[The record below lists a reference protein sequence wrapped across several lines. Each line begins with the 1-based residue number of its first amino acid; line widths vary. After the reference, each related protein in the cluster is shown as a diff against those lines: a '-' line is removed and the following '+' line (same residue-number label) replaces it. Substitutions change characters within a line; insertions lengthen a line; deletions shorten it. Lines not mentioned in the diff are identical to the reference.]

1 MYLKRLEL
9 YGFKSFA
16 ERTVLTFQPGMTGV
30 VGPNGCGKSNV
41 VDAFK
46 WIYGEQSAKGLRGSE
61 MKDVI
66 FNGTQRRKPSGFA
79 EVTIVFDNEDRY
91 LDIDYAEV
99 AVTRRL
105 FRSGE
110 SEYLINKQRCR
121 LKDIKGMFIGT
132 GIGQTSYSVFEQGK
146 IDVLLN
152 SSSMDRR
159 IILEETA
166 GVSKYRAKREETLR
180 ALLRVED
187 NLTRLNDIIEEVEKR
202 IQRVKNQ
209 ARKARRFRALSERLK
224 ELRLRA
230 AIDDYRVSVRAG
242 EDNSFRLA
250 WSEFQ
255 CGRLDAVLEELEGR
269 LQEEEAARV
278 REQGRVRSLREELET
293 ERIQSER
300 VRERIA
306 NGTRRARELAEDR
319 ESKKADVAATER
331 GLEELREQLQ
341 TERGELEVLGTKHEE
356 QEQDHTRLAA
366 GREEAYRLSEE
377 AIQRREEAKA
387 QALELLQQHSR
398 VGNELSQLEAD
409 HRNLAART
417 ERLRAS
423 TDGFGEQLKA
433 VSAERAARETDLAQ
447 LEGALK
453 NLQAARHAKE
463 ESLAAIEEGLRS
475 LDASL
480 VAQQRALQHCVS
492 RRELLESLEEELE
505 GVSKGV
511 ADILRRG
518 DGDSRIPFK
527 QIHGMVA
534 TLLKVDSRYAR
545 AVESALGSRTQS
557 LVVESQEGAL
567 SLLEVARDED
577 IGAVEVVCLDRI
589 SGTERDYLP
598 KHGGVLGHLVDKV
611 ETPVGF
617 EELAERLLSGVIL
630 VEDLPTAVA
639 LSRNGLRDCRLVT
652 LGGEV
657 VEPWGGLLLPGQS
670 EVGLLSRR
678 SELEELGTR
687 VTVLEGEVGALE
699 GAIEAKRAEL
709 KSEREDVEELRGR
722 EAERSREAAQVESEL
737 GQMGR
742 EIERLEREI
751 RVGTSEVEELQ
762 TDLDGVRAEQTSARE
777 RAVAIET
784 EQQACEVRCRELD
797 DSTRQAA
804 EAMAQA
810 DAALQQARVE
820 KVEVERRL
828 EGLAE
833 MIKRQERLLT
843 ERESQLEEL
852 RSGIT
857 SLEQRERDTVEAV
870 QASEGELDRTVARER
885 TLGDVLQIEE
895 EFDAESDARIRRHRG
910 EIENVRRE
918 HSRVSQQREA
928 SNARTQEEAYR
939 RNHLIERMDEEYGVD
954 LVGLMER
961 EPAVV
966 AAAARLEGG
975 CDEASG
981 GEAAYAQA
989 GTSQAGASE
998 GDEARTS
1005 EGQIVRAN
1013 GDAARVEDGAAALTS
1028 EGENHAR
1035 AEVAKVEA
1043 NTDDVA
1049 VDPLEA
1055 VGIVG
1060 DERYLLPDPEW
1071 ERESS
1076 RDEAK
1081 ELQEKLRR
1089 LGSVNLEALEELDEL
1104 EERHTFQKGQR
1115 DDLLASEVDLRG
1127 IMSELNNTCREL
1139 FLETFQ
1145 EVQRHFS
1152 DLFRKC
1158 FGGGKAE
1165 LLLEEGVDVLEAGV
1179 EIVARPPGKKISS
1192 LSLMSGGEKTMT
1204 TIALLFALSRT
1215 RPSPFCILDEV
1226 DAPLDEQNVRRF
1238 SVLLQDFLEETQFI
1252 VITHNKITMAEAST
1266 LYGITMQERGVSTR
1280 VSVELEN
1287 FDPDK
1292 IEEMKVANPN

>member
-16 ERTVLTFQPGMTGV
+16 ERTVLAFQPGMTGV

-132 GIGQTSYSVFEQGK
+132 GIGQTSYSIFEQGK
-146 IDVLLN
+146 IDALLN

-230 AIDDYRVSVRAG
+230 AIEDYRVSVRAS

-250 WSEFQ
+250 WSDFQ
-255 CGRLDAVLEELEGR
+255 CGRLDAVLEELEAR
-269 LQEEEAARV
+269 LQEEEEARV

-306 NGTRRARELAEDR
+306 NGTRRSHELAEER
-319 ESKKADVAATER
+319 ETKKADVETTER
-331 GLEELREQLQ
+331 GLEELREQIH
-341 TERGELEVLGTKHEE
+341 TERSELEVLGTKHAE
-356 QEQDHTRLAA
+356 QELAHTGLEA
-366 GREEAYRLSEE
+366 GREEARRLSEE
-377 AIQRREEAKA
+377 ATRRREEAKA

-409 HRNLAART
+409 YRNLAART
-417 ERLRAS
+417 ERLRAG
-423 TDGFGEQLKA
+423 TDGFREQLTTVTA
-433 VSAERAARETDLAQ
+433 TRTTRAAELAQ
-447 LEGALK
+447 VEVALQD
-453 NLQAARHAKE
+453 LQAVRHAKE
-463 ESLAAIEEGLRS
+463 ESLAAIEDDLRS
-475 LDASL
+475 LEASRG
-480 VAQQRALQHCVS
+480 VQQRALQHCVS

-534 TLLKVDSRYAR
+534 SLLKVESRYAR
-545 AVESALGSRTQS
+545 AVESVLGSRTQS

-577 IGAVEVVCLDRI
+577 IGAVEVVCLDRV

-598 KHGGVLGHLVDKV
+598 KHGGVLGHLVDRV
-611 ETPVGF
+611 ETPAGF
-617 EELAERLLSGVIL
+617 EELAERLLAGVIL

-652 LGGEV
+652 LDGEV

-687 VTVLEGEVGALE
+687 VTVLEEEAALIE
-699 GAIEAKRAEL
+699 ESIEAKRAQL
-709 KSEREDVEELRGR
+709 KSEREGVEELRGR
-722 EAERSREAAQVESEL
+722 EAERSREVVAVESEL

-742 EIERLEREI
+742 EIERLEREM

-762 TDLDGVRAEQTSARE
+762 TDLDRVGVEQAVARE
-777 RAVAIET
+777 RAVGIEA
-784 EQQACEVRCRELD
+784 EQQACELRCRELD
-797 DSTRQAA
+797 DSTREAA
-804 EAMAQA
+804 DAMAQA

-820 KVEVERRL
+820 KVEVERHL

-843 ERESQLEEL
+843 ERETQLEEL

-857 SLEQRERDTVEAV
+857 TLEQRERDTIEAV
-870 QASEGELDRTVARER
+870 QVSEGELERTVARER

-895 EFDAESDARIRRHRG
+895 EFDAESDARIRRHRS

-918 HSRVSQQREA
+918 HGRVSQQREA
-928 SNARTQEEAYR
+928 SNARTQEESYR
-939 RNHLIERMDEEYGVD
+939 RNHLVERMDEEYGVD
-954 LVGLMER
+954 LVRLMER
-961 EPAVV
+961 EPAVA
-966 AAAARLEGG
+966 AAAARLAGAG
-975 CDEASG
+975 DEAG
-981 GEAAYAQA
+981 EGEAASPQVAE
-989 GTSQAGASE
+989 SRASE
-998 GDEARTS
+998 GEAVQADGNETDGKGTDVEPSRAVLAS
-1005 EGQIVRAN
+1005 EDQA
-1013 GDAARVEDGAAALTS
+1013 DATAEGVQVE
-1028 EGENHAR
+1028 
-1035 AEVAKVEA
+1035 VVP
-1043 NTDDVA
+1043 DVA
-1049 VDPLEA
+1049 EDPLQA

-1071 ERESS
+1071 QRESS

-1104 EERHTFQKGQR
+1104 EERHTFQKAQR
-1115 DDLLASEVDLRG
+1115 DDLLASEVDLRA

-1145 EVQRHFS
+1145 KVQRHFS

-1226 DAPLDEQNVRRF
+1226 DAALDEQNVRRF

-1252 VITHNKITMAEAST
+1252 VITHNKITMAEANT

-1292 IEEMKVANPN
+1292 IEEMKVASPS